1 MHNPFGIHGGNV
13 LAAAREKELDPE
25 QILDFSSNADSLCKD
40 LTEEIVRSIDYPYHM
55 YPDIGCPEL
64 TQTLAADEQV
74 EPDNILVGNG
84 SSELIFLCFSA
95 LKPKRVR
102 IVAPTFS
109 EYVRACE
116 NLKIDYDLYILDE
129 KNGFS
134 LTEADMQAIAADP
147 ADMLILCT
155 PNNPTTAVYRN
166 IAPLL
171 QGAFNTVLVDNTYQ
185 EFLYGHPAHDDHGYA
200 RYRSQAAANT
210 AVISLQSFT
219 KAFYCTGIRLGY
231 LVAPVEIRNRL
242 ASHQPPW
249 TVSRF
254 AELAGLR
261 FLEERDRYRARR
273 KGISKLREE
282 LVAGLKKSG
291 LFARIHCT
299 EVNYLLCRL
308 ARETDMKRVQ
318 RGLLE
323 AGILVR
329 NCDSIPGMP
338 RGYIR
343 VQVRTAQDNNQLL
356 KILRSLQHK

>member
-13 LAAAREKELDPE
+13 LSAAREKGVAPDRV
-25 QILDFSSNADSLCKD
+25 LDFSSNADSLCRD
-40 LTEEIVRSIDYPYHM
+40 LTEKIVRSIDYPYHM

-64 TQTLAADEQV
+64 TRALAADEQV
-74 EPDNILVGNG
+74 EPDNILAGNG

-116 NLKIDYDLYILDE
+116 NLDIDHDLYLLE
-129 KNGFS
+129 EENGFS
-134 LTEADMQAIAADP
+134 LTESDMRAIAADP
-147 ADMLILCT
+147 ADMLVLCT
-155 PNNPTTAVYRN
+155 PNNPTTAVYRD

-171 QGAFNTVLVDNTYQ
+171 QGAFRTVLVDNTYQ
-185 EFLYGHPAHDDHGYA
+185 EFLHGHPAHHDHGYA
-200 RYRSQAAANT
+200 RYRSQAAPDT
-210 AVISLQSFT
+210 AVISMQSFT

-231 LVAPVEIRNRL
+231 LVAPIEIRNRL

-261 FLEERDRYRARR
+261 FLDERERYRTQR
-273 KGISKLREE
+273 KVIPGLREE
-282 LVAGLKKSG
+282 FVKGLEKSG
-291 LFARIHCT
+291 LFARIHRS

-308 ARETDMKRVQ
+308 SVETDMERVQ
-318 RGLLE
+318 KGLLK

-338 RGYIR
+338 RGHIR
-343 VQVRTAQDNNQLL
+343 MQVRSREENERLL
-356 KILRSLQHK
+356 EGLEELR

>member
-1 MHNPFGIHGGNV
+1 MHSPFGVHGGNV
-13 LAAAREKELDPE
+13 LSAAREKGIAPDRM
-25 QILDFSSNADSLCKD
+25 LDFSSNADSLCRD
-40 LTEEIVRSIDYPYHM
+40 LTEGIVRSIAYPYDL

-64 TQTLAADEQV
+64 TRALAEDEQV
-74 EPDNILVGNG
+74 KPDNILVGNG

-95 LKPKRVR
+95 LGPKRVR

-116 NLKIDYDLYILDE
+116 NLGIDHDLYILDNE
-129 KNGFS
+129 NGFS
-134 LTEADMQAIAADP
+134 LTEADMLAIAADP
-147 ADMLILCT
+147 ADMLVLCT

-171 QGAFNTVLVDNTYQ
+171 QGAFRTVLVDNTYQ
-185 EFLYGHPAHDDHGYA
+185 EFLAGHPAHDDHGYA
-200 RYRSQAAANT
+200 RYRARTAPNT
-210 AVISLQSFT
+210 AVISMQSFT

-231 LVAPVEIRNRL
+231 LVAPAQIRSRL

-261 FLEERDRYRARR
+261 FLEEREKYRKRR
-273 KGISKLREE
+273 KIIPELREE
-282 LVAGLKKSG
+282 FVAGLEKSR
-291 LFARIHCT
+291 LFARIHCS

-308 ARETDMKRVQ
+308 AVETDMKKVEKR
-318 RGLLE
+318 LLE

-329 NCDSIPGMP
+329 NCDTIPGMP
-338 RGYIR
+338 KGHIR
-343 VQVRTAQDNNQLL
+343 IQVRSREENERLL
-356 KILRSLQHK
+356 SELQTL